1 MKSAFAWFA
10 GMFMI
15 FALATT
21 VKAEENAFDLQGEGR
36 AADMTSIEKKVSPD
50 QDLVIKITGN
60 SRYRMPSKG
69 KFSLYTEKRLRIK
82 EIRFALQTGETK
94 SWAFP
99 AKENIKIVGLGVY
112 GKGEIKVMLQ
122 QGAQNAAQVAAEAAP
137 AVVAQDLP
145 ESAPAAQPPDGVS
158 SSFPL
163 TLREAETLYLDG
175 KKLEAVE
182 QLKQAVFDIWDEVP
196 LTIKNARIVKDTETY
211 VTRNSN
217 TFGSGEKIHINAQ
230 IFGYELKRVGEAYSI
245 NITTDV
251 YFLQGGEILAGQ
263 QNFGK
268 FEFISPMPNTEFRL
282 DLTYWLTDAP
292 AGVYDVQT
300 VVHDQNS
307 GQSTTFT
314 TQIVMK

>member
-1 MKSAFAWFA
+1 MKSAFGWFA
-10 GMFMI
+10 GMFMMSV
-15 FALATT
+15 LAATAMA
-21 VKAEENAFDLQGEGR
+21 AEIAFDLQGEGR
-36 AADMTSIEKKVSPD
+36 AADMTSIEKNVSPD

-69 KFSLYTEKRLRIK
+69 KFSLYREKRQRIK
-82 EIRFALQTGETK
+82 EIRFSLQAGETK

-99 AKENIKIVGLGVY
+99 AEENINFVGLGVY

-122 QGAQNAAQVAAEAAP
+122 QGAQNAARVAAEAAP
-137 AVVAQDLP
+137 AVMAQDMP
-145 ESAPAAQPPDGVS
+145 KSAPAAQSPGAVS
-158 SSFPL
+158 GSFPL
-163 TLREAETLYLDG
+163 MLREAEKSYLDG

-182 QLKQAVFDIWDEVP
+182 QLKQAVLDIWNEVP
-196 LTIKNARIVKDTETY
+196 LTIKNARLVEDTETY
-211 VTRNSN
+211 VTRKNN
-217 TFGSGEKIHINAQ
+217 AFGSGEKIHINAQ

-268 FEFISPMPNTEFRL
+268 FKFISPMPNTEFRL

-292 AGVYDVQT
+292 SGVYDVQT

-314 TQIVMK
+314 TQIEMK

>member
-99 AKENIKIVGLGVY
+99 AKENIKFVGLGVY

-314 TQIVMK
+314 TQIEMK